1 MRPDLSRIP
10 RWALA
15 LRPFP
20 IEQLLS
26 IGRKGRGT
34 LDSARFLIAESK
46 FASAGSALAAGLG
59 AALAHPP
66 FGVLPGLAGYALL
79 LWLVDTADQARP
91 LRSAFWRGWL
101 AGAAYFGLGT
111 WWIAEAFLVDIVHH
125 GWMAPFAVILM
136 AGGIALFWGL
146 ACLIYRWTAVT
157 GVARFLVF
165 AGLFAA
171 CEWLRGHVL
180 TGFPWNLPGE
190 TWRAGSAMSQTAS
203 LVGAYG
209 LTWITIAVAASLAVW
224 REGRAGKIAVGL
236 ATACLAGLF
245 LFGVVRTQTYT
256 VPSDP
261 GRPIIRIV
269 QADIGQSAKY
279 DPAEFKRIVDKY
291 VALTSKPYPDGKP
304 ADIVVWPEGAIP
316 DAIDNYLAPGT
327 WTRDAVQGALKP
339 GQILLVGA
347 YRVEATQDRYRYYN
361 SLVAVR
367 RTGESLEPAGFYDK
381 HRLVPFGEFLPLDS
395 LMGALGIKT
404 LVHVGDGFS
413 PGPPPRPLKLPGG
426 YAYQPL
432 ICYEGL
438 YPGFTRAGAKASGI
452 RPHFIVNVSNDAWF
466 GATSGPLQ
474 HLNLSSYRAIEEG
487 IPIIRST
494 PTGVSAIIDATG
506 APVGRTLRH
515 GETGVIDATLPFRR
529 FDTQYRRTGD
539 LPLLA
544 MLLIS
549 GLFGLR
555 IRVSRRLK

>member
-1 MRPDLSRIP
+1 MKPDLSRIP

-15 LRPFP
+15 L
-20 IEQLLS
+20 
-26 IGRKGRGT
+26 
-34 LDSARFLIAESK
+34 
-46 FASAGSALAAGLG
+46 AAGLA

-66 FGVLPGLAGYALL
+66 FGLLPGLAGYALL
-79 LWLVDTADQARP
+79 LWLIDTADAARP

-101 AGAAYFGLGT
+101 AGAAYFALGT
-111 WWIAEAFLVDIVHH
+111 WWIAEAFMVDAANQ
-125 GWMAPFAVILM
+125 GWMAPFAVALM

-146 ACLIYRWTAVT
+146 ACLLYRWTAAT

-165 AGLFAA
+165 AGVFAA

-190 TWRAGSAMSQTAS
+190 TWKAGSAMSQSAA

-209 LTWITIAVAASLAVW
+209 LTWITIAAAASLAVW
-224 REGRAGKIAVGL
+224 REGRHGRIAAALV
-236 ATACLAGLF
+236 AVVMAGLF
-245 LFGVVRTQTYT
+245 GYGAHRIWNSRFDSAPG
-256 VPSDP
+256 PSV
-261 GRPIIRIV
+261 RIV
-269 QADIGQSAKY
+269 QADIEQSAKY
-279 DPAEFKRIVDKY
+279 DPAEFRRIVDSY
-291 VALTSKPYPDGKP
+291 VSLTARPYPGGKP

-327 WTRDAVQGALKP
+327 WTRDAIQGALKP

-347 YRVEATQDRYRYYN
+347 YRVEGTQGDPRYFN

-367 RTGESLEPAGFYDK
+367 RTDDTLEAAGVYDK
-381 HRLVPFGEFLPLDS
+381 HRLVPFGEYMPLDK
-395 LMGALGIKT
+395 LMGAIGFKT

-413 PGPPPRPLKLPGG
+413 AGPRPLPLAPAGMP
-426 YAYQPL
+426 AFQPL

-438 YPGFTRAGAKASGI
+438 YPGFTREGAMASGI
-452 RPHFIVNVSNDAWF
+452 WPSFIVNVSNDAWF

-494 PTGVSAIIDATG
+494 PTGVSTMINAMGAATG
-506 APVGRTLRH
+506 PALRH
-515 GETGVIDATLPFRR
+515 GETGVIDAPVPSTIFVTPYRR
-529 FDTQYRRTGD
+529 FGD
-539 LPLLA
+539 LPLLV

-549 GLFGLR
+549 GLFRFR
-555 IRVSRRLK
+555 IRVVPRLK

>member
-1 MRPDLSRIP
+1 MRPELSRIP
-10 RWALA
+10 SWAL
-15 LRPFP
+15 
-20 IEQLLS
+20 
-26 IGRKGRGT
+26 
-34 LDSARFLIAESK
+34 
-46 FASAGSALAAGLG
+46 ALAAGLA

-79 LWLVDTADQARP
+79 LWLIDTADETKP
-91 LRSAFWRGWL
+91 LKSAFWRGWL

-125 GWMAPFAVILM
+125 GWMAPIAVILM

-146 ACLIYRWTAVT
+146 ACLLYRWTAVT
-157 GVARFLVF
+157 GVARFIVF
-165 AGLFAA
+165 AGIFAA

-190 TWRAGSAMSQTAS
+190 TWKAGSAMSQTAS

-209 LTWITIAVAASLAVW
+209 LTWITVAAAASLAVW
-224 REGRAGKIAVGL
+224 REGRAGMIAIGL
-236 ATACLAGLF
+236 AATCLAGLF
-245 LFGVVRTQTYT
+245 GFGAYRIWNTQFDSNPGEPVV
-256 VPSDP
+256 
-261 GRPIIRIV
+261 RIV
-269 QADIGQSAKY
+269 QADIDQSAKY

-291 VALTSKPYPDGKP
+291 VALTARPYPRGEV

-316 DAIDNYLAPGT
+316 DAIDSYLAPGT
-327 WTRDAVQGALKP
+327 WTREAIQGSLEP
-339 GQILLVGA
+339 GQVLLVGA
-347 YRVEATQDRYRYYN
+347 YRVEATQGGYRYYN
-361 SLVAVR
+361 SLVAIR

-395 LMGALGIKT
+395 LMSALGIKT

-413 PGPPPRPLKLPGG
+413 PGPPPRPLRLPGG

-452 RPHFIVNVSNDAWF
+452 WPYFIVNLSNDAWF

-487 IPIIRST
+487 VPIIRST
-494 PTGVSAIIDATG
+494 PTGVSTVIDATG
-506 APVGRTLRH
+506 RMTGQSLRH
-515 GETGVIDATLPFRR
+515 GQTGVIDGQLPSGR
-529 FDTQYRRTGD
+529 FDTLYRRAGD
-539 LPLLA
+539 LPFLVL
-544 MLLIS
+544 LLIS

-555 IRVSRRLK
+555 IRVARRLK

>member
-10 RWALA
+10 SWAL
-15 LRPFP
+15 
-20 IEQLLS
+20 
-26 IGRKGRGT
+26 
-34 LDSARFLIAESK
+34 
-46 FASAGSALAAGLG
+46 ALAAGLA

-79 LWLVDTADQARP
+79 LWLIDTADETKP
-91 LRSAFWRGWL
+91 LKSAFWRGWL

-125 GWMAPFAVILM
+125 GWMAPIAVILM

-146 ACLIYRWTAVT
+146 ACLLYRWTAVT
-157 GVARFLVF
+157 GVARFIVF
-165 AGLFAA
+165 AGIFAA

-190 TWRAGSAMSQTAS
+190 TWKAGSAMSQTAS

-209 LTWITIAVAASLAVW
+209 LTWITVAAAASLAVW
-224 REGRAGKIAVGL
+224 REGRAGMIAIGL
-236 ATACLAGLF
+236 AATCLAGLF
-245 LFGVVRTQTYT
+245 GFGAYRIWNTQFDSNPGEPVV
-256 VPSDP
+256 
-261 GRPIIRIV
+261 RIV
-269 QADIGQSAKY
+269 QADIDQSAKY

-291 VALTSKPYPDGKP
+291 VALTARPYPRGEV

-316 DAIDNYLAPGT
+316 DAIDSYLAPGT
-327 WTRDAVQGALKP
+327 WTREAIQGSLEP
-339 GQILLVGA
+339 GQVLLVGA
-347 YRVEATQDRYRYYN
+347 YRVEATQGGYRYYN
-361 SLVAVR
+361 SLVAIR

-395 LMGALGIKT
+395 LMSALGIKT

-413 PGPPPRPLKLPGG
+413 PGPPPRPLRLPGG

-452 RPHFIVNVSNDAWF
+452 WPYFIVNLSNDAWF

-487 IPIIRST
+487 VPIIRST
-494 PTGVSAIIDATG
+494 PTGVSTVIDATG
-506 APVGRTLRH
+506 RMTGQSLRH
-515 GETGVIDATLPFRR
+515 GQTGVIDGQLPSGR
-529 FDTQYRRTGD
+529 FDTLYRRAGD
-539 LPLLA
+539 LPFLVL
-544 MLLIS
+544 LLIS

-555 IRVSRRLK
+555 IRVARRLK